1 MIMLCKRAVSGAVGG
16 KTAMGREGLAV
27 RPAAEPAADGTLVGV
42 TRAEA
47 GWDYVS
53 FKVWRLRPG
62 QAVRDDTGDEEIG
75 LVILGGAASVA
86 SPAGAWEGI
95 GRRDSPFDGK
105 PYVVYLPPRTDY
117 TLTAVT
123 DCEVAR
129 AGARAA
135 RGVTARLITPDE
147 IGEETRG
154 QGSAQRYVRHVLEAD
169 RPAERLFLVEVIT
182 PGGNWSSYPP
192 HKHDTDDPPRETYLE
207 ETYYHRI
214 LPAQGFAFQ
223 RVYTPDRSLDQ
234 AIVIT
239 DGTLALVPRGYHPVA
254 AAPGYD
260 LYYLNVMAGP
270 VRAWRFTDDPDHKW
284 VADAWRPYGSQK

>member
-214 LPAQGFAFQ
+214 RPAQGFAFQ
-223 RVYTPDRSLDQ
+223 RVYTPDRSLDE

-260 LYYLNVMAGP
+260 L
-270 VRAWRFTDDPDHKW
+270 
-284 VADAWRPYGSQK
+284 